1 MGFQIEALDI
11 ETQEICL
18 FVLSKMSLDSVLV
31 QEVYEEGTY
40 KAIKRLLI
48 GHDLR
53 IRLASLHALD
63 PVCQF
68 EKVQQAIT
76 KKVG

>member
-1 MGFQIEALDI
+1 MGFQIEALDN

-18 FVLSKMSLDSVLV
+18 FVLTKMSLDPVLV
-31 QEVYEEGTY
+31 QEVYEEGIY

-53 IRLASLHALD
+53 IRLASLHSLD

-68 EKVQQAIT
+68 EKVHQTFT